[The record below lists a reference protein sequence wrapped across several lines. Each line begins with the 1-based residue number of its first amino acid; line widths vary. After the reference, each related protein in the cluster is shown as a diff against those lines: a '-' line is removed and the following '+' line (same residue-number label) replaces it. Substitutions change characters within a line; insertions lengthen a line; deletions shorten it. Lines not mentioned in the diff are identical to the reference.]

1 MSAALCYSKC
11 QVSPAP
17 IDTCVCGCRG
27 ALHGIRSSQLT
38 LLAIVGPVLPPTVV
52 EQLPLE
58 LRRGKRKGSAAAEA
72 EDEQGKAQET
82 GEQPPPEGSPS

>member
-27 ALHGIRSSQLT
+27 RLHGIRSSQLT

-58 LRRGKRKGSAAAEA
+58 LKRPKSRGSGAAEA
-72 EDEQGKAQET
+72 GDEGDQTQG
-82 GEQPPPEGSPS
+82 EGAP